1 MAIYPNHNV
10 PPLQPCFKHLK
21 TISIKYPP
29 EIDNCPAKSN
39 DKQSM

>member
-10 PPLQPCFKHLK
+10 PPFAALLKVFKDY
-21 TISIKYPP
+21 KYPP
-29 EIDNCPAKSN
+29 EIDNCLAEIN